1 MPMRHNQED
10 LCWQSDDSSVTKA
23 SVSVSWVFNA
33 LSCPFIIMFFWELCL
48 KTERYANLV
57 SQKFCFSLIF
67 RLNKRS
73 PSDQKYLDCLET
85 SRESADMVEY
95 SVSAEQADPP

>member
-33 LSCPFIIMFFWELCL
+33 LNCPFTITAAGDNQELASCSPGL
-48 KTERYANLV
+48 TERKTERHANLIR
-57 SQKFCFSLIF
+57 QKFCFSLIF

-73 PSDQKYLDCLET
+73 PSDLKYLDCLGN
-85 SRESADMVEY
+85 
-95 SVSAEQADPP
+95 Q